1 MFGANNQV
9 VEKKASLHNKVYLF
23 ELEMKGAIY
32 DEGIRSS
39 SVKFHIKMMEKRVMT
54 TIVVPRK
61 KAQLERLSKKRR
73 KEPVRFA
80 YEDDE
85 QICLTVLA
93 WLTAQRQWEKLTLPL
108 FGARWFQ
115 ANVVNTGLLQG
126 RTGQSLYQRFKAKLH
141 IILSDVVDWANRNG
155 VRLKDDLEIFVL
167 ERLRA
172 LHGLVDS
179 EIEVIQVELSPTLQE
194 F

>member
-1 MFGANNQV
+1 
-9 VEKKASLHNKVYLF
+9 
-23 ELEMKGAIY
+23 MKGAVY

-54 TIVVPRK
+54 TIVVPRE
-61 KAQLERLSKKRR
+61 AQLEPLSKKLR
-73 KEPVRFA
+73 KEPVRFSFK
-80 YEDDE
+80 EDE
-85 QICLTVLA
+85 QICLAVVA
-93 WLTAQRQWEKLTLPL
+93 WLTASRRLGKKLTLPL
-108 FGARWFQ
+108 FGAGWFQ
-115 ANVVNTGLLQG
+115 ANLVDTGLLQG
-126 RTGQSLYQRFKAKLH
+126 RTGQSLYQRFKTKLH
-141 IILSDVVDWANRNG
+141 IILLDVVDWANRNG

-179 EIEVIQVELSPTLQE
+179 EIEVIQVELSPMLQD